1 MSARDLVTSA
11 IILGAMAFI
20 ARNYTEQRKVSLFEQ
35 GGHKYDIIMQPLDT
49 PEIMPT
55 HQAKKHEPVLIA
67 KGAAGNSEEA
77 QTETFTRARKDV
89 ESYNWWTVTNE
100 LVDQIAPEYEP
111 TGENDPLHITLQPQ
125 PLYLGDRRN
134 FYDPVNR
141 RV

>member
-1 MSARDLVTSA
+1 MSAHDLVTSA

-20 ARNYTEQRKVSLFEQ
+20 ARNYTDQRKVTRMEQ

-49 PEIMPT
+49 PMITPT
-55 HQAKKHEPVLIA
+55 NQAKKHEPVLIA
-67 KGAAGNSEEA
+67 KGAAGNSEDA
-77 QTETFTRARKDV
+77 KTETFTSARKDV

-100 LVDQIAPEYEP
+100 LVNQIAPEYDL

>member
-1 MSARDLVTSA
+1 
-11 IILGAMAFI
+11 MAFI
-20 ARNYTEQRKVSLFEQ
+20 ARNYTEKRKVNRFEL

-55 HQAKKHEPVLIA
+55 HQAKKDEPVLIA
-67 KGAAGNSEEA
+67 KGAAGNSEDA
-77 QTETFTRARKDV
+77 KTETFTSARKDV

-100 LVDQIAPEYEP
+100 LVNQIATEYEP
-111 TGENDPLHITLQPQ
+111 TGENDPLLITLQPQ